1 MYTYFQRIHDIFIVL
16 LLAYAIQTEACGW
29 LNLDQFWQPSGIRVA
44 GSESYEGMGVSSE
57 SQVSVS
63 DNEITVED
71 LNCET
76 PNADCSKATGFPTD
90 LGFFIRPM
98 SKEERQFLI
107 SSPPCQPIVENM
119 SGKCFP
125 KKVQSGHSRSFQSS
139 WYTKTLGSGGNLHR
153 KWLTDSTVKDAML
166 CLPCFLFSLETGV
179 TGKYRYSNEWAED
192 GVSNWKRGLEKIC
205 DHEKSESHLIC
216 SEKLENL

>member
-1 MYTYFQRIHDIFIVL
+1 MAGSILTYFGSQ
-16 LLAYAIQTEACGW
+16 
-29 LNLDQFWQPSGIRVA
+29 SGVRVA

-76 PNADCSKATGFPTD
+76 HNADCTKATGFPTD

-98 SKEERQFLI
+98 SKEDRLFLI

-119 SGKCFP
+119 SGECFP
-125 KKVQSGHSRSFQSS
+125 KKFNLVILDRFNHPGIRKRSDREEIYIESG
-139 WYTKTLGSGGNLHR
+139 
-153 KWLTDSTVKDAML
+153 
-166 CLPCFLFSLETGV
+166 
-179 TGKYRYSNEWAED
+179 
-192 GVSNWKRGLEKIC
+192 
-205 DHEKSESHLIC
+205 
-216 SEKLENL
+216 